1 MASEA
6 TTGRSQFAFHSL
18 TFAQVF
24 CERKLMKRC
33 FQHLRR
39 RYVDP
44 KTSQAMEVR
53 RWSSGSPAKVQYSPA
68 PAPAITGVKWEPYVA
83 TQLQDAMRAGRTVFG
98 KSIKHPADFFAAIDK
113 DRSGWVDQT
122 ELQKALARLDVHLS
136 AGQLEQLFVVMDR

>member
-1 MASEA
+1 M
-6 TTGRSQFAFHSL
+6 
-18 TFAQVF
+18 
-24 CERKLMKRC
+24 
-33 FQHLRR
+33 
-39 RYVDP
+39 
-44 KTSQAMEVR
+44 
-53 RWSSGSPAKVQYSPA
+53 QYS